1 MSVIFYISLFK
12 KIIIAIIEVMKKIRS
27 LPAVISI
34 CMLGIIVN
42 ITHSF
47 AYNSL
52 TSGAISRVVLDWV
65 FLAAGGV
72 TLWGYYRVRSV
83 ELFTLFLAYVLRSMS
98 GGLFIVFDVATLT
111 SFPVEF
117 IIRVGL
123 FNLLSSFG
131 LFGILVL
138 FFEDSPLFQRGLFT
152 LSVPVLALFIALVE
166 PINTYRSGVGIFPV
180 YFHDSIPITILLVLI
195 LTVGML
201 GMVKAVVTHS
211 SSRYQFLLLFY
222 VIQGVFWFV
231 TLFNFPLWVHMF
243 FIMGLISS
251 LVFFI
256 LEMEK
261 LYQQ

>member
-1 MSVIFYISLFK
+1 
-12 KIIIAIIEVMKKIRS
+12 MKKIRS

-34 CMLGIIVN
+34 CLLGVIVN
-42 ITHSF
+42 VIHSF

-52 TSGAISRVVLDWV
+52 TDGAISRIVLDWI
-65 FLAAGGV
+65 FLISGGI
-72 TLWGYYRVRSV
+72 TLWGYYRVGSV
-83 ELFTLFLAYVLRSMS
+83 ELFTLFLAYILRSMS
-98 GGLFIVFDVATLT
+98 GGLFIVFDVAALT
-111 SFPVEF
+111 AFPVEF
-117 IIRVGL
+117 ILRVGL
-123 FNLLSSFG
+123 FNLLGGFG
-131 LFGILVL
+131 LFCILVL

-152 LSVPVLALFIALVE
+152 LAVPFLALFIALVE

-180 YFHDSIPITILLVLI
+180 YFHDAIPITILLILMLI
-195 LTVGML
+195 IGIL

-222 VIQGVFWFV
+222 GLQGAFWFA
-231 TLFNFPLWVHMF
+231 TLFSFPLWVHMF
-243 FIMGLISS
+243 FIIGLISS